1 MMSEHAKIAATHL
14 RRTAVVYVRQSSAS
28 QLERNRESTDR
39 QYGLVERAVSL
50 GWPREA
56 VRVIDADLGMSG
68 SRDTVRSGF
77 AELTSMVALGQVGIV
92 LALEV
97 SRLARSNTDWYRLL
111 DLAGLTDTLL
121 ADTDGIYHPGLFNDR
136 LTLGLKGTMAEAELH
151 VLRARLDGGIR
162 NKAERGE
169 LRRGLPVGLIWGVE
183 PGEVRKHPDE
193 AVTGVVAAIFTRFAS
208 CGSVRATWLWLR
220 GQGLSFPLQ
229 RSGHAELDWVTPTYT
244 AVHHVLTN
252 PAYAGAYAYGKTRQE
267 RRVDETGTVH
277 QRRRRL
283 AAGDWE
289 VLIPDHHEGFID
301 WPAWQANQARIGA
314 NTRPVAHAAGEGA
327 IREGTALLQGIAV
340 CGHCGRKLAVFYQ
353 GRTKSTPGYYCTGT
367 GQLVE
372 GRGVRHLRVGGV
384 GIDAAVTGAFLAALA
399 PAGLQA
405 CLTAAEQLETGVDT
419 ALTQWRREVER
430 ARYQA
435 SKAERR
441 YLAVDPDNRLVA
453 RGLEADWERALRTLA
468 DAEAEL
474 ARREAQRPKTLTP
487 QEKTAILALGED
499 VAAVWDA
506 ATTTDRDRKE
516 LLRTLLDEAII
527 SVDRAAKRAELTL
540 RWRGGALSELAV
552 ALPRQ
557 APPTIRTSEDTLALV
572 RRLAVHQPDAAIAG
586 ILNRQGR
593 TSARGQA
600 FTASIV
606 SSLRTHWK
614 IPCYQPDTEQTDT
627 EPASII
633 QAARELGVVPSTVHR
648 WINDGFI
655 PAEQTTTGAPWRI
668 RLTDELRARF
678 VVHAPD
684 GYLPMLEA
692 THALGVS
699 RQTVLQRVKRGEL
712 DAVHVRTGRR
722 KGLRIRIPAPISG
735 LF

>member
-169 LRRGLPVGLIWGVE
+169 LRRGLPVGLIWGEE

-453 RGLEADWERALRTLA
+453 RGLEADWERALRTLTDA
-468 DAEAEL
+468 DAEL
-474 ARREAQRPKTLTP
+474 TRREAQRPKTLTP

-678 VVHAPD
+678 VEHAPD